1 VAAHFPANSSTE
13 RLVRFEPVTLVPYEP
28 QLIDMRRLSLEQA
41 AWLAG
46 YNKQVYETV
55 GLAFKKAGNHRAF
68 KWVEART
75 GPF

>member
-1 VAAHFPANSSTE
+1 VAAHFPANSSSE
-13 RLVRFEPVTLVPYEP
+13 RLVWFEPVTLVPYEP
-28 QLIDMRRLSLEQA
+28 QLIDSTRLSLEQA

-46 YNKQVYETV
+46 YNRQVYGTV
-55 GLAFKKAGNHRAF
+55 GLAFKTAGNHRAF

>member
-13 RLVRFEPVTLVPYEP
+13 RLVRFKPVTLVPYEP
-28 QLIDMRRLSLEQA
+28 KLIDRSRLSLEQA
-41 AWLAG
+41 SWLAG